1 MENMKDFENQ
11 ELEHPVENNDVVS
24 KDAESENIKEIEP
37 ENAEENSEDEDA
49 AYQEALKDFSSRI
62 IVVERP
68 EDVKDKFTKYVKRM
82 SGVDCILGLINYE
95 EMRIHLLP
103 DDFEPPYDPITMW
116 AIAVRNCV
124 KESKL
129 VEQPLKEGVEMYAV
143 TSSCGRGV
151 ICCDE
156 FWNSV
161 CEKFKV
167 MRLVIHMYCKSS
179 TELYIAVVPVKN
191 DEKLEARA
199 FLNQANKD
207 GQAEN
212 RTSYM
217 FVKEVGL
224 LTEAALNS
232 EE

>member
-1 MENMKDFENQ
+1 MS
-11 ELEHPVENNDVVS
+11 ELNNF
-24 KDAESENIKEIEP
+24 
-37 ENAEENSEDEDA
+37 ENSEDMTQDKTTPVESVDTENQEAIDETKEMTAEEEEA
-49 AYQEALKDFSSRI
+49 AYQDALKDFSERI

-68 EDVKDKFTKYVKRM
+68 LDMVNTFTKYTRRM
-82 SGVDCILGLINYE
+82 SGVDCALGLINHE

-116 AIAVRNCV
+116 AIAVRNCT
-124 KESKL
+124 KESNL
-129 VEQPLKEGVEMYAV
+129 IEQPLKEGIEMYAV
-143 TSSCGRGV
+143 TSNCGRGI

-161 CEKFKV
+161 CEKFKTL
-167 MRLVIHMYCKSS
+167 RIVIHMYCKSP
-179 TELYIAVVPVKN
+179 TDLYIAVVPVKN
-191 DEKLEARA
+191 DEKLDART
-199 FLNQANKD
+199 FLNQANKE
-207 GQAEN
+207 GVSES

-217 FVKEVGL
+217 FVKDVGI